1 MRPIEA
7 LIVQNKIEEA
17 CNALVEASKADLKT
31 VFENVSLIQN
41 VNLPP
46 ALNPK

>member
-7 LIVQNKIEEA
+7 FIVQNKIEDA
-17 CNALVEASKADLKT
+17 CNTLVEACKADIKT
-31 VFENVSLIQN
+31 VFENVSQIQN

>member
-7 LIVQNKIEEA
+7 LIVQNKIEDACNVIVEA
-17 CNALVEASKADLKT
+17 CKADPKT
-31 VFENVSLIQN
+31 LFENVSLIQN

-46 ALNPK
+46 ALDPK